1 MAGLWAEDAMEHAGS
16 FDESRHPHEEDEKLA
31 EKAGG
36 RGETGKWE
44 DLGEAEKNAPPVRVG
59 DRVRIRP
66 EWRDDPREGD
76 VEYVVVEER
85 GNRLLVEAQ
94 LGMKIN
100 PRQNVRRGMVELVKK
115 RAKQP

>member
-1 MAGLWAEDAMEHAGS
+1 MGSPWAGDAKDHAGDLDKS
-16 FDESRHPHEEDEKLA
+16 MHSREEDEKYT
-31 EKAGG
+31 EKAG
-36 RGETGKWE
+36 RGGGTGKWE
-44 DLGEAEKNAPPVRVG
+44 DLSEAEKNAPPVRVG

-66 EWRDDPREGD
+66 EWRDDTREGD

-100 PRQNVRRGMVELVKK
+100 PTQNVRRGMVELVK
-115 RAKQP
+115 RPAKQP